1 MIDLVVADPLPASFY
16 ARDAT
21 EVAAEL
27 IGCILRSEKGHG
39 PTEGRI
45 IETEAYMGKEDSA
58 SHAARSRSGRVVSM
72 VGPVG
77 VTYVYRSYGI
87 HAMLNAV
94 AHGQGGTGA
103 VLIRSLQPLSG
114 VEHMRARRGG
124 VPDRLLCAGPGRLCQ
139 ALGITLDDHEI
150 DITQHGPL
158 SVYHAG
164 RGHPPEIHV
173 SGRIGVSRAMDVPWR
188 YFEARNDYVSAHRRG
203 TPFARERSILG
214 GA

>member
-1 MIDLVVADPLPASFY
+1 VIDLVVADPLPASFY

-21 EVAAEL
+21 EVAADL

-39 PTEGRI
+39 STEGRI
-45 IETEAYMGKEDSA
+45 VETEAYMGKEDLA
-58 SHAARSRSGRVVSM
+58 SHAARLRTGRVVSL

-87 HAMLNAV
+87 HAMLNAI
-94 AHGQGGTGA
+94 AHGPGGTGA
-103 VLIRSLQPLSG
+103 VLIRALQPLTG

-139 ALGITLDDHEI
+139 AMGITLDDH
-150 DITQHGPL
+150 DVDLTQRGPL
-158 SVYHAG
+158 LVYQSVGGA
-164 RGHPPEIHV
+164 PPEIDV
-173 SGRIGVSRAMDVPWR
+173 SGRIGISRAVDVPWR
-188 YFEARNDYVSAHRRG
+188 YFEARNVYVSAHRRG
-203 TPFARERSILG
+203 TPLAQGRSILG